1 MLRRVRLR
9 RCRTGDPR
17 AGYSHERVVEP
28 VFIPRVAEGPLMTS
42 ENALAL
48 TFGDSL
54 GREDRLTDGLDID
67 VDL

>member
-1 MLRRVRLR
+1 
-9 RCRTGDPR
+9 
-17 AGYSHERVVEP
+17 VVEP